1 MTQKMNPKSA
11 KRHINTNLVEMAIK
25 LGRTCTGEHGVG
37 LGKKAYLQSEH
48 GSALGIMA
56 RIKKA
61 IDPDNIMNS
70 GKFSI

>member
-1 MTQKMNPKSA
+1 
-11 KRHINTNLVEMAIK
+11 MAIK